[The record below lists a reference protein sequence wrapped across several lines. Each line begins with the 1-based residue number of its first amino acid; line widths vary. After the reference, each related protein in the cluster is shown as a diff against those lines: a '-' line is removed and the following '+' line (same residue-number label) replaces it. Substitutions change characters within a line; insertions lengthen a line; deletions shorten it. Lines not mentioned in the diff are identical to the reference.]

1 MKLAATAKRQG
12 AVNSNIGNAVSMLQT
27 QDGAMKVTGNILAR
41 ISELRTLYDDVTKS
55 TSDKANYNTEFT
67 ALKSQLTAITSE
79 KFNGVSMFGTSSGMT
94 VTATEDGSTSSQISI
109 ATRDLGNTSTG
120 VGAVTAATSL
130 SSITSI
136 ATVTTALENVANMR
150 ASNGAEQSR
159 LGFASELLTVN
170 KANLEAATS
179 RIIDVDVAEESTNL
193 ARWNTLVSAGTSML
207 SQANQSAQTALK
219 LLQ

>member
-1 MKLAATAKRQG
+1 MGAVTSATA
-12 AVNSNIGNAVSMLQT
+12 L
-27 QDGAMKVTGNILAR
+27 
-41 ISELRTLYDDVTKS
+41 
-55 TSDKANYNTEFT
+55 
-67 ALKSQLTAITSE
+67 
-79 KFNGVSMFGTSSGMT
+79 
-94 VTATEDGSTSSQISI
+94 SQIS
-109 ATRDLGNTSTG
+109 
-120 VGAVTAATSL
+120 
-130 SSITSI
+130 SI
-136 ATVTTALENVANMR
+136 ATVTTAIENVATMR

-179 RIIDVDVAEESTNL
+179 RIVDVDVAEESTQL

>member
-1 MKLAATAKRQG
+1 M
-12 AVNSNIGNAVSMLQT
+12 
-27 QDGAMKVTGNILAR
+27 
-41 ISELRTLYDDVTKS
+41 
-55 TSDKANYNTEFT
+55 
-67 ALKSQLTAITSE
+67 
-79 KFNGVSMFGTSSGMT
+79 
-94 VTATEDGSTSSQISI
+94 
-109 ATRDLGNTSTG
+109 
-120 VGAVTAATSL
+120 GAVTAATAL
-130 SSITSI
+130 SQISSI
-136 ATVTTALENVANMR
+136 ATVTTAIENVATMR

-179 RIIDVDVAEESTNL
+179 RIVDVDVAEESTQL